1 MGYCRRFYKSK
12 TQSEKGGLR
21 MMELGNLAIVCAR
34 KKDVSLQ
41 IYNGTA
47 TVHVGRGTERKV
59 LSSDW
64 NDNEKIR
71 QFVYEL
77 NHGEYKDA

>member
-1 MGYCRRFYKSK
+1 ML
-12 TQSEKGGLR
+12 EV
-21 MMELGNLAIVCAR
+21 GNLAVVCAQ

-41 IYNGTA
+41 IYQGIA
-47 TVHVGRGTERKV
+47 TVHVGRGSKRRI

-64 NDNEKIR
+64 RDNEKIKSL
-71 QFVYEL
+71 VYEL